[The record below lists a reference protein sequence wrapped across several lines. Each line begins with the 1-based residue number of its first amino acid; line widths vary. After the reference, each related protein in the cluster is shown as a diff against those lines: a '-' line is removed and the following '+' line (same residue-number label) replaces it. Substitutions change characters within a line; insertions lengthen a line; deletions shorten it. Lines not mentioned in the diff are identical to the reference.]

1 MNNITPYIPNLP
13 NHSSKS
19 SQPLIGGDM
28 LEGLNPSQLEAVTTI
43 DGRIRVAA
51 GAGSGKTKT
60 LASRFAFLVN
70 EVGIDAANILCVT
83 FTNKAAQE
91 MRNRIARY
99 VSAANLNDLI
109 CTLSSLCVKIL
120 RRDIYRMGYP
130 KSFTILDEEDQKA
143 LAKEVLEQCNKAKDK
158 VSVRNFLDE
167 MDVFKGMDN
176 QSYIQKYMLTTS
188 PDPSTGG
195 GQATGT
201 SRVFSLPPV
210 GESEGGVDPKLV
222 YLQKQLKLLAL
233 DFNDIDYFALYLLDR
248 YKEVAEYW
256 QDKINYMMVDEAQD
270 CNGCNWALIETLA
283 EKHQNVFIV
292 GDPDQAIYE
301 WRGSRPELFV
311 GFKYDIDLKLEENYR
326 STQDILNVANSL
338 IRHNQNRIKKDLYA
352 HNRSQ
357 SYQIVH
363 YHGQSDIDE
372 AKWIVAQIK
381 HGIEKCNARPSDFA
395 ILYRASYMSRF
406 IEQELMNAQ
415 LPYVIWGGTRFFDR
429 KEIKDA
435 LSFLRLIATEDD
447 LSFLRVINLPS
458 RKLGKVFI
466 AKVKEVAESEGTT
479 YYQALKQHCQDVPE
493 LCKIGAI
500 DFVTKIEEYKAMAG
514 TVSISDLLDHILL
527 NTGYK
532 DMLRDDR
539 DDERLQNLEE
549 LMNSI
554 KLYED
559 SNVEEQISLSTYLQ
573 DIALY
578 TNLDR
583 TEKTSDNVR
592 LMTIHQSKGL
602 EFPFV
607 FVVGLSEGI
616 FPSLKSIQQRKL
628 IGLEEERR
636 LMFVAVTR
644 AEKCLFLTES
654 EGYNVNNKTKKFP
667 SRFLTEIKRNLFI
680 TDGKMDQYLWDGTLR
695 IVASEFNET
704 EEPDDSLKPG
714 DKVWHKYFGNGV
726 IQEVVNSDSYK
737 VMFEGYKERV
747 IRNDLEKR

>member
-1 MNNITPYIPNLP
+1 MNNITPYIPYNEKQNNKPEPVL
-13 NHSSKS
+13 
-19 SQPLIGGDM
+19 GGDM
-28 LEGLNPSQLEAVTTI
+28 LDGLNPSQLEAVTTI

-99 VSAANLNDLI
+99 VSASNLNDLI

-143 LAKEVLEQCNKAKDK
+143 LAKEVLEQCELAKDK

-167 MDVFKGMDN
+167 LDVIKGQDN
-176 QSYIQKYMLTTS
+176 HSYIQKFMLPSSPSIAISEDKEEQKKDAYKVYM
-188 PDPSTGG
+188 
-195 GQATGT
+195 
-201 SRVFSLPPV
+201 
-210 GESEGGVDPKLV
+210 
-222 YLQKQLKLLAL
+222 QKQLKLLAL

-248 YKEVAEYW
+248 YAEVAEYW

-283 EKHQNVFIV
+283 AKHQNIFIV

-311 GFKYDIDLKLEENYR
+311 DFNYDIDLKLEENYR
-326 STQDILNVANSL
+326 STQDVLNVANSL
-338 IRHNQNRIKKDLYA
+338 IVHNKNRIRKELFAHNQ
-352 HNRSQ
+352 SQ
-357 SYQIVH
+357 SYKIVH

-381 HGIEKCNARPSDFA
+381 HGVEKCNASPSDFA

-406 IEQELMNAQ
+406 IEQELMNVQ

-435 LSFLRLIATEDD
+435 LSYLRLVATEDD

-458 RKLGKVFI
+458 RKLGKVFVG
-466 AKVKEVAESEGTT
+466 KVKEVAEQEGTC
-479 YYQALKQHCQDVPE
+479 YYEALKVHCQDTPE

-500 DFVTKIEEYKAMAG
+500 DFVTKIEEYKAMSG
-514 TVSISDLLDHILL
+514 TMSISDLLDYILID
-527 NTGYK
+527 TGYK
-532 DMLRDDR
+532 NMLREDR
-539 DDERLQNLEE
+539 DDDRLENLEE

-554 KLYED
+554 KLYEE
-559 SNVEEQISLSTYLQ
+559 NNKEENISLDTYLQ

-583 TEKTSDNVR
+583 TEKTSDNIR

-602 EFPFV
+602 EFPYV

-628 IGLEEERR
+628 VGLEEERR

-644 AEKCLFLTES
+644 AEKCLFFTES
-654 EGYNVNNKTKKFP
+654 EGYNVNNKSKKYP

-680 TDGKMDQYLWDGTLR
+680 TDGKMDQYLWDGTAR
-695 IVASEFNET
+695 IVAAEFNEP
-704 EEPDDSLKPG
+704 EETGDSLKPG

-726 IQEVVNSDSYK
+726 IKEIINTDSYK

-747 IRNDLEKR
+747 IRNGLEKLKS

>member
-1 MNNITPYIPNLP
+1 MEFKSYLPYKENDEGNQKLVL
-13 NHSSKS
+13 NA
-19 SQPLIGGDM
+19 DM
-28 LEGLNPSQLEAVTTI
+28 LDGLNPSQLEAVTTI

-91 MRNRIARY
+91 MRNRIAKY
-99 VSAANLNDLI
+99 VNSANLNDLI

-120 RRDIYRMGYP
+120 RRDVYRLGYP

-143 LAKEVLEQCNKAKDK
+143 LAKEVLEQCNLAKDK

-167 MDVFKGMDN
+167 MDVVKGQDN
-176 QSYIQKYMLTTS
+176 HSYISKYML
-188 PDPSTGG
+188 PGCRLNDEEAANP
-195 GQATGT
+195 
-201 SRVFSLPPV
+201 RY
-210 GESEGGVDPKLV
+210 V
-222 YLQKQLKLLAL
+222 YMQKQLKLLAL
-233 DFNDIDYFALYLLDR
+233 DFNDIDYFALHVLER
-248 YKEVAEYW
+248 YPEVAEYW

-283 EKHQNVFIV
+283 ARHQNVFIV

-311 GFKYDIDLKLEENYR
+311 NFDYDIDLKLEENYR

-338 IRHNQNRIKKDLYA
+338 ICHNQNRIKKDLYA

-372 AKWIVAQIK
+372 AKWIVGQIRMGVETK
-381 HGIEKCNARPSDFA
+381 NANPSDFA
-395 ILYRASYMSRF
+395 ILYRASHMSRF

-435 LSFLRLIATEDD
+435 LSYLRLVATEDD

-458 RKLGKVFI
+458 RKLGKVFVS
-466 AKVKEVAESEGTT
+466 KVKEIADKEGTS
-479 YYQALKQHCQDVPE
+479 YYQALRSHCQDTPE

-500 DFVTKIEEYKAMAG
+500 DFVTKIEEYKEMAG
-514 TVSISDLLDHILL
+514 AVSISDLLDHILL

-532 DMLRDDR
+532 DMLREDR
-539 DDERLQNLEE
+539 DDERLENLEE
-549 LMNSI
+549 LMRSI

-559 SNVEEQISLSTYLQ
+559 NNVEEQISLETYLQ

-583 TEKTSDNVR
+583 TDKTSDNVR

-602 EFPFV
+602 EFPYV

-628 IGLEEERR
+628 VGLEEERR

-695 IVASEFNET
+695 IVASEFNDVDQ
-704 EEPDDSLKPG
+704 PDDSLKVG
-714 DKVWHKYFGNGV
+714 DKVWHKYFGKGV
-726 IQEVVNSDSYK
+726 IQEIVNTDSYK
-737 VMFEGYKERV
+737 VMFEGFKERV
-747 IRNDLEKR
+747 IRNGLEKVQ

>member
-1 MNNITPYIPNLP
+1 MEFKSYLPYKENDEDKQKLVL
-13 NHSSKS
+13 NA
-19 SQPLIGGDM
+19 DM
-28 LEGLNPSQLEAVTTI
+28 LDGLNPSQLEAVTTI

-91 MRNRIARY
+91 MRNRIAKY
-99 VSAANLNDLI
+99 VNSANLNDLI

-120 RRDIYRMGYP
+120 RRDVYRLGYP

-143 LAKEVLEQCNKAKDK
+143 LAKEVLEQCNLAKDK

-167 MDVFKGMDN
+167 MDVVKGQDN
-176 QSYIQKYMLTTS
+176 HSYISKYML
-188 PDPSTGG
+188 PGCRLNDEEAANP
-195 GQATGT
+195 
-201 SRVFSLPPV
+201 RY
-210 GESEGGVDPKLV
+210 V
-222 YLQKQLKLLAL
+222 YMQKQLKLLAL
-233 DFNDIDYFALYLLDR
+233 DFNDIDYFALHILER
-248 YKEVAEYW
+248 YPEVAEYW

-283 EKHQNVFIV
+283 ARHQNVFIV

-311 GFKYDIDLKLEENYR
+311 NFDYDIDLKLEENYR

-338 IRHNQNRIKKDLYA
+338 ICHNQNRIKKDLYA

-372 AKWIVAQIK
+372 AKWIVGQIK
-381 HGIEKCNARPSDFA
+381 MGVETKNANPSDFA
-395 ILYRASYMSRF
+395 ILYRASHMSRF

-435 LSFLRLIATEDD
+435 LSYLRLVATEDD

-458 RKLGKVFI
+458 RKLGKVFVS
-466 AKVKEVAESEGTT
+466 KVKEIADKEGIS
-479 YYQALKQHCQDVPE
+479 YYQALRSHCQDTSE

-500 DFVTKIEEYKAMAG
+500 DFVTKIEEYKEMAG
-514 TVSISDLLDHILL
+514 AVSISDLLDHILL

-532 DMLRDDR
+532 DMLREDR
-539 DDERLQNLEE
+539 DDERLENLEE
-549 LMNSI
+549 LMRSI

-559 SNVEEQISLSTYLQ
+559 NNVEEQISLETYLQ

-583 TEKTSDNVR
+583 TDKTSDNVR

-602 EFPFV
+602 EFPYV

-628 IGLEEERR
+628 VGLEEERR

-695 IVASEFNET
+695 IVASEFNDVDL
-704 EEPDDSLKPG
+704 PDDSLKVG
-714 DKVWHKYFGNGV
+714 DKVWHKYFGKGV
-726 IQEVVNSDSYK
+726 IQEIVNTDSYK
-737 VMFEGYKERV
+737 VMFEGFKERV
-747 IRNDLEKR
+747 IHNGLEKVQ

>member
-1 MNNITPYIPNLP
+1 MNNITPYIPYKDKTD
-13 NHSSKS
+13 SKP
-19 SQPLIGGDM
+19 QPLIGGDM

-195 GQATGT
+195 
-201 SRVFSLPPV
+201 
-210 GESEGGVDPKLV
+210 ENVDPKLV

-381 HGIEKCNARPSDFA
+381 HGIDKCNARPSDFA

-435 LSFLRLIATEDD
+435 LSYLRLVATEDD

-458 RKLGKVFI
+458 RKLGKVFV
-466 AKVKEVAESEGTT
+466 AKVKEVAEKEGTT

-500 DFVTKIEEYKAMAG
+500 DFVTKIEEYKAMAD

-583 TEKTSDNVR
+583 TEKTTDNVR

-695 IVASEFNET
+695 IVASEFNEV

-726 IQEVVNSDSYK
+726 IVEVVNTDSYK

-747 IRNDLEKR
+747 IRNGLEKKG

>member
-1 MNNITPYIPNLP
+1 MNNITPYIPILP
-13 NHSSKS
+13 NNSTKS
-19 SQPLIGGDM
+19 QQPIIGGDM
-28 LEGLNPSQLEAVTTI
+28 LEGLNPSQQEAVTTI

-176 QSYIQKYMLTTS
+176 QSYIGKYMLTTS
-188 PDPSTGG
+188 PGPSTGG
-195 GQATGT
+195 
-201 SRVFSLPPV
+201 
-210 GESEGGVDPKLV
+210 ENVDPKFV

-248 YKEVAEYW
+248 YKEVADYW

-270 CNGCNWALIETLA
+270 CNGCNWALIECLA

-311 GFKYDIDLKLEENYR
+311 DFQYDIDLKLEENYR

-381 HGIEKCNARPSDFA
+381 HGVEKCNARPSDFA

-406 IEQELMNAQ
+406 IEQELMNSL

-435 LSFLRLIATEDD
+435 LSYLRLIATEDD

-458 RKLGKVFI
+458 RKLGKVFV
-466 AKVKEVAESEGTT
+466 AKVKEVAENEGTT
-479 YYQALKQHCQDVPE
+479 YYQALKEHCQDMPE

-500 DFVTKIEEYKAMAG
+500 DFVTKIEEYKAMVG

-532 DMLRDDR
+532 DMLREDR

-680 TDGKMDQYLWDGTLR
+680 TDGKMDQYLWDGTAR
-695 IVASEFNET
+695 IVASEFNEV
-704 EEPDDSLKPG
+704 EDPDDSLKPG

-726 IQEVVNSDSYK
+726 IVEVVNTDSYK

-747 IRNDLEKR
+747 IRNGLEKKG